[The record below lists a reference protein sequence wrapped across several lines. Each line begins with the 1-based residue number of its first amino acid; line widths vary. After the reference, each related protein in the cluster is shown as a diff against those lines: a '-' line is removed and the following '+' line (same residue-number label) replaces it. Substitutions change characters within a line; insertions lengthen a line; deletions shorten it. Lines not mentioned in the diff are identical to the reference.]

1 MEVTIKFVQ
10 KISLKDFKLVEEFL
24 RTEGINV
31 LVPVGE
37 PSSEGVQAIKYVG
50 VVTRIFN
57 LGRKLEV
64 KIRFKGWPV
73 ELKNPKLV
81 QTTQGANCKKI
92 WVLQA
97 TT

>member
-1 MEVTIKFVQ
+1 METTIKFDQ
-10 KISLKDFKLVEEFL
+10 KISFKDFKLVEEFL
-24 RTEGINV
+24 RAEGINV
-31 LVPVGE
+31 SVPVGV
-37 PSSEGVQAIKYVG
+37 PSSEGTQAIKYVG

-64 KIRFKGWPV
+64 KIRFEDKPV

-81 QTTQGANCKKI
+81 QITQGISCKKI